1 MKLDAT
7 LGVGIAQILLHHK
20 NLQYPPSVDMVP
32 NYDIMLIGNVGIIIC
47 QYPYWLSLKR
57 ERMK

>member
-7 LGVGIAQILLHHK
+7 LGVGSVQILLHHK
-20 NLQYPPSVDMVP
+20 NLQYPHSSDMVP
-32 NYDIMLIGNVGIIIC
+32 SYDIMLIGNVGIIIC
-47 QYPYWLSLKR
+47 QYPHWFSLKK